1 MTGAGFCADSL
12 LAHSTGSAERSTARE
27 SAGDHP
33 LVFLSSWPG
42 AADRRNEG
50 ILSVY
55 GMPQGQGRY
64 DEAVE
69 KG

>member
-1 MTGAGFCADSL
+1 MGADFCAGSL
-12 LAHSTGSAERSTARE
+12 PAHSTGSVGRSTARE
-27 SAGDHP
+27 FAGDHP
-33 LVFLSSWPG
+33 LVFLNSWPG
-42 AADRRNEG
+42 AADRRNGG

-55 GMPQGQGRY
+55 GMPQGRGRY